1 MAGYNYDFWSKKN
14 EFAAGGAKEQQM
26 IGAAIDRSIAERRLM
41 ADRAEARRDR
51 QLKRDI
57 LNYNYAQKMAQDM
70 DDLNI
75 MPTAGV
81 QGMDE
86 IMTAAGRSI
95 ADQAA
100 YYNRELK
107 RTGDMASYS
116 AAMAKL
122 KGEVRNVKNM
132 DEEAKAFI
140 GAYNTALESG
150 NLSDYT
156 SPELI
161 AMAEDMRRG
170 SPKGRFENINGVT
183 TWVSETVDG
192 KPYKVAASQFG
203 ELRKR
208 MQAKDDID
216 TLIKS
221 SIKLNKN
228 SDGNILSFD
237 EAPKGIDG
245 GIGLS
250 AADLSNN
257 QLVDLINSA
266 GPGNKERKSAALLVD
281 HFGIN
286 RSKAKELMAQVI
298 DEDQLT
304 DQEKADGIVTE
315 GDRLLQQKW
324 LERSRGLYGINQK
337 AVNVERRAAQT
348 QYETYKERIDNR
360 RDVASTHAN
369 LPNLTV
375 NNMDENNV
383 FSKNAIKG
391 LREERFTNPAAFN
404 QKVLV
409 GLNEMGF
416 NAPKP
421 LYSKAQ
427 TIYDPKDPNADEN
440 GVVSI
445 PSRLLGYQIVNEK
458 LPASRR
464 TPVNL
469 LVEDFNNLDDVYR
482 KIYAAQGLE
491 SFSRDRRLVD
501 PRIKRNTFN
510 DPVTEMGAIGQDIT
524 QLP

>member
-1 MAGYNYDFWSKKN
+1 MANYNYDFWSK
-14 EFAAGGAKEQQM
+14 EFEYKPGGAKSQQM
-26 IGAAIDRSIAERRLM
+26 IGQAIDSSIEERRLM
-41 ADRAEARRDR
+41 ADRAENKRDR
-51 QLKRDI
+51 QLKRNI

-81 QGMDE
+81 QGMDQ

-100 YYNRELK
+100 YLNKELK

-116 AAMAKL
+116 SAMAKL
-122 KGEVRNVKNM
+122 KGEVSSIKNM
-132 DEEAKAFI
+132 DQEAKAFL
-140 GAYNTALESG
+140 GGVNTAIENG
-150 NLSDYT
+150 TFSDYN
-156 SPELI
+156 SPELLG
-161 AMAEDMRRG
+161 MAEDMRRG

-192 KPYKVAASQFG
+192 KPYQVAASQFS
-203 ELRKR
+203 ELSKKL
-208 MQAKDDID
+208 QVKDDID
-216 TLIKS
+216 TLLKS
-221 SIKLNKN
+221 SISLNQGR
-228 SDGNILSFD
+228 DGNILSFNQS
-237 EAPKGIDG
+237 PSGIG
-245 GIGLS
+245 GQGLS
-250 AADLSNN
+250 AADLAADG
-257 QLVDLINSA
+257 LTDLINTA
-266 GPGNKERKSAALLVD
+266 GPGNRERKSAALLVD
-281 HFGIN
+281 HFGVP
-286 RSKAKELMAQVI
+286 SKKAKELMAQVI

-304 DQEKADGIVTE
+304 PQEKADGIVTE
-315 GDRLLQQKW
+315 GDRLLQNKW
-324 LERSRGLYGINQK
+324 LQKAESMYGINQK
-337 AVNVERRAAQT
+337 AVSTERRARKDSF
-348 QYETYKERIDNR
+348 ERYKDIEDNR

-369 LPNLTV
+369 LPSLTV
-375 NNMDENNV
+375 NNLDENNV

-391 LREERFTNPAAFN
+391 LREERFTNPSAFN

-416 NAPKP
+416 NAPKTIF
-421 LYSKAQ
+421 SEAQ

-440 GVVSI
+440 GIVNI

-464 TPVNL
+464 TPVTL
-469 LVEDFNNLDDVYR
+469 SIDDFDSLDDVYK

-491 SFSRDRRLVD
+491 SFSRDRKLVD

-510 DPVTEMGAIGQDIT
+510 DPVTEMGAIGQNVT

>member
-1 MAGYNYDFWSKKN
+1 MANYNYDFWSKEN
-14 EFAAGGAKEQQM
+14 EFAPGSAKSQRM
-26 IGAAIDRSIAERRLM
+26 IGGAIDRSIAERRLM

-100 YYNRELK
+100 YYNQELK
-107 RTGDMASYS
+107 RTGDMQAYS

-192 KPYKVAASQFG
+192 KPYRVAASQFS
-203 ELRKR
+203 ELSKR

-221 SIKLNKN
+221 SIQLNKN

-237 EAPKGIDG
+237 QAPTARDG
-245 GIGLS
+245 GVGLS
-250 AADLSNN
+250 AANLAND

-281 HFGIN
+281 HFGIS
-286 RSKAKELMAQVI
+286 RDKAKALMAAVI
-298 DEDQLT
+298 DEDRLT
-304 DQEKADGIVTE
+304 PEEKADGIVTE

-324 LERSRGLYGINQK
+324 LEKSRGFYGINQK
-337 AVNVERRAAQT
+337 AVNVEKRAAET
-348 QYETYKERIDNR
+348 QFETYKDRRDNR
-360 RDVASTHAN
+360 RDVNNTIAN
-369 LPNLTV
+369 MPAATI
-375 NNMDENNV
+375 NNNNENDPL
-383 FSKNAIKG
+383 SKNYQFK
-391 LREERFTNPAAFN
+391 
-404 QKVLV
+404 Q
-409 GLNEMGF
+409 EMSTKPGKFINDVKTSLIEKGF
-416 NAPKP
+416 NNPKP
-421 LYSKAQ
+421 IYSEPSIGA
-427 TIYDPKDPNADEN
+427 N
-440 GVVSI
+440 GELI
-445 PSRLLGYQIVNEK
+445 PGRFLGFEIVNEK

-464 TPVNL
+464 TPVQL
-469 LVEDFNNLDDVYR
+469 YIDDFKNLDDVY
-482 KIYAAQGLE
+482 KKMYAATGME
-491 SFSRDRRLVD
+491 SFSRG
-501 PRIKRNTFN
+501 PIPATMKTGTN
-510 DPVTEMGAIGQDIT
+510 DPITETQGIGISSAYKGYNLD
-524 QLP
+524 

>member
-1 MAGYNYDFWSKKN
+1 MANYNYDFWSKEN
-14 EFAAGGAKEQQM
+14 EFAPGSAKSQRM
-26 IGAAIDRSIAERRLM
+26 IGGAIDRSIAERRLM

-150 NLSDYT
+150 KLSDYT

-203 ELRKR
+203 ELSKR

-221 SIKLNKN
+221 SIQLNKD
-228 SDGNILSFD
+228 SAGNILSFD
-237 EAPKGIDG
+237 KAPTSRDG
-245 GIGLS
+245 GVGLS

-281 HFGIN
+281 HFGIS
-286 RSKAKELMAQVI
+286 RDKAKALMAAVI
-298 DEDQLT
+298 DEDRLT
-304 DQEKADGIVTE
+304 PEEKADGIVTE

-324 LERSRGLYGINQK
+324 LERSRGFYGINQK
-337 AVNVERRAAQT
+337 AVNVEKRAAET
-348 QYETYKERIDNR
+348 QFETYKERRDNR
-360 RDVASTHAN
+360 RDVNNTIAN
-369 LPNLTV
+369 MPAATI
-375 NNMDENNV
+375 NNNNENDPL
-383 FSKNAIKG
+383 SKNYQFKQEISTKPG
-391 LREERFTNPAAFN
+391 KFINDVKTSLIE
-404 QKVLV
+404 K
-409 GLNEMGF
+409 GF
-416 NAPKP
+416 NSPKP
-421 LYSKAQ
+421 IYTEP
-427 TIYDPKDPNADEN
+427 TIGAN
-440 GVVSI
+440 GELI
-445 PSRLLGYQIVNEK
+445 PGRFLGFEIVNEK

-464 TPVNL
+464 TPVQL
-469 LVEDFNNLDDVYR
+469 YIDDFKNLDDVY
-482 KIYAAQGLE
+482 KKMYAATGME
-491 SFSRDRRLVD
+491 SFSRG
-501 PRIKRNTFN
+501 PIPATMKTGTN
-510 DPVTEMGAIGQDIT
+510 DPITEMQGIGQNIINTDFSN
-524 QLP
+524 

>member
-1 MAGYNYDFWSKKN
+1 MANYNYDFWSK
-14 EFAAGGAKEQQM
+14 EFEYKPGGAKSQQM
-26 IGAAIDRSIAERRLM
+26 IGKAIDASVEERRLM
-41 ADRAEARRDR
+41 ADRAEAKRDR

-86 IMTAAGRSI
+86 IMTAAGRNI

-100 YYNRELK
+100 YLNTELK
-107 RTGDMASYS
+107 RTGDIASYS
-116 AAMAKL
+116 AAMARL
-122 KGEVRNVKNM
+122 KSDVKSVKNM
-132 DEEAKAFI
+132 DQEAKAFL

-183 TWVSETVDG
+183 TWVSEAVNG
-192 KPYKVAASQFG
+192 EPYKVAASQFG

-221 SIKLNKN
+221 SIQLNKD
-228 SDGNILSFD
+228 STGNILAFD
-237 EAPKGIDG
+237 KAPTAIG
-245 GIGLS
+245 GTGLS
-250 AADLSNN
+250 AADLSAN

-281 HFGIN
+281 HFGIP
-286 RSKAKELMAQVI
+286 RDKAKALFTQVI

-304 DQEKADGIVTE
+304 AEEKADGIVTE

-324 LERSRGLYGINQK
+324 LEKSRGLYGINQK
-337 AVNVERRAAQT
+337 AVNVEKRAQED
-348 QYETYKERIDNR
+348 QFEQYKEIRDNR
-360 RDVASTHAN
+360 RDVSNTIAN
-369 LPNLTV
+369 MPGATI
-375 NNMDENNV
+375 NNNNENDPLSKVYQFKDEIRTNPAKFANDV
-383 FSKNAIKG
+383 KTSLIEKG
-391 LREERFTNPAAFN
+391 FTNP
-404 QKVLV
+404 
-409 GLNEMGF
+409 
-416 NAPKP
+416 KP
-421 LYSKAQ
+421 IFTQ
-427 TIYDPKDPNADEN
+427 QQEIWDPSNPNAVD
-440 GVVSI
+440 GVVVI
-445 PSRLLGYQIVNEK
+445 PSKFLGYEIVNEK

-464 TPVNL
+464 TPVQL
-469 LVEDFNNLDDVYR
+469 YVDDFDNLDNVYK
-482 KIYAAQGLE
+482 KIYAATGME
-491 SFSRDRRLVD
+491 SFGRK
-501 PRIKRNTFN
+501 PMPATMKTGTN
-510 DPVTEMGAIGQDIT
+510 DPITEMQGIGINSYKGYNLD
-524 QLP
+524 

>member
-1 MAGYNYDFWSKKN
+1 MANYNYDFWSKEN
-14 EFAAGGAKEQQM
+14 EFAPGSAKSQRM
-26 IGAAIDRSIAERRLM
+26 IGGAIDRSIAERRLM

-81 QGMDE
+81 QGMEE

-100 YYNRELK
+100 YYNRELN
-107 RTGDMASYS
+107 RTGDMQAYS

-122 KGEVRNVKNM
+122 KGEVRNIKNM
-132 DEEAKAFI
+132 DDEAKAFI

-192 KPYKVAASQFG
+192 KPYKVAASQFS
-203 ELRKR
+203 ELSKR

-221 SIKLNKN
+221 SIQLNKD
-228 SDGNILSFD
+228 SAGNILSFD
-237 EAPKGIDG
+237 QAPTSRDG
-245 GIGLS
+245 GVGLS

-281 HFGIN
+281 HFGIS
-286 RSKAKELMAQVI
+286 RDKAKALMAAVI
-298 DEDQLT
+298 DEDRLT
-304 DQEKADGIVTE
+304 PEEKADGIVTE

-324 LERSRGLYGINQK
+324 LERSRGFYGINQK
-337 AVNVERRAAQT
+337 AVNVEKRAAET
-348 QYETYKERIDNR
+348 QFETYKERRDNR
-360 RDVASTHAN
+360 RDVNNTIAN
-369 LPNLTV
+369 MPAATI
-375 NNMDENNV
+375 NNNNENDPL
-383 FSKNAIKG
+383 SKNYQFK
-391 LREERFTNPAAFN
+391 
-404 QKVLV
+404 Q
-409 GLNEMGF
+409 EMSTKPGKFINDVKTSLIEKGF
-416 NAPKP
+416 NNPKP
-421 LYSKAQ
+421 IYTEP
-427 TIYDPKDPNADEN
+427 TIGAN
-440 GVVSI
+440 GELI
-445 PSRLLGYQIVNEK
+445 PGRFLGFEIVNEK

-464 TPVNL
+464 TPVQL
-469 LVEDFNNLDDVYR
+469 YIDDFKNLDDVY
-482 KIYAAQGLE
+482 KKMYAATGME
-491 SFSRDRRLVD
+491 SFSRG
-501 PRIKRNTFN
+501 PIPATMKTGTN
-510 DPVTEMGAIGQDIT
+510 DPITEMQGIGQNIT

>member
-1 MAGYNYDFWSKKN
+1 MANYNYDFWSKEY
-14 EFAAGGAKEQQM
+14 EFAPGSAKSQRM
-26 IGAAIDRSIAERRLM
+26 IGQGIDRSIAERRLM

-100 YYNRELK
+100 YYNQELK
-107 RTGDMASYS
+107 RTGDMQAYS

-150 NLSDYT
+150 KLSDYT

-170 SPKGRFENINGVT
+170 SPKGKFENINGVT

-192 KPYKVAASQFG
+192 KPYKVAASQFS
-203 ELRKR
+203 ELSKR
-208 MQAKDDID
+208 MQAKDDVD

-221 SIKLNKN
+221 SIQLNKN

-237 EAPKGIDG
+237 EAPKGVDG

-250 AADLSNN
+250 AADLAND

-281 HFGIN
+281 HFGIS
-286 RSKAKELMAQVI
+286 RDKAKALMASVI
-298 DEDQLT
+298 DEDRLT
-304 DQEKADGIVTE
+304 PEEKADGIVTE

-324 LERSRGLYGINQK
+324 LEKSRGMYGINQK
-337 AVNVERRAAQT
+337 AVSTERRLRQD
-348 QYETYKERIDNR
+348 QYEQYKEKLDNR
-360 RDVASTHAN
+360 RDVNNTI
-369 LPNLTV
+369 
-375 NNMDENNV
+375 NNMPAATIYNNNENDPL
-383 FSKNAIKG
+383 SKNYQFKQEVSTKPGKFINDVKTS
-391 LREERFTNPAAFN
+391 LIE
-404 QKVLV
+404 K
-409 GLNEMGF
+409 GF
-416 NAPKP
+416 NNPKP
-421 LYSKAQ
+421 
-427 TIYDPKDPNADEN
+427 IYTEPSIGAN
-440 GVVSI
+440 GELI
-445 PSRLLGYQIVNEK
+445 PGRFLGYEIVNEK
-458 LPASRR
+458 LPANRR
-464 TPVNL
+464 TPVQL
-469 LVEDFNNLDDVYR
+469 YIDDFKNLDDVY
-482 KIYAAQGLE
+482 KKMYAATGME
-491 SFSRDRRLVD
+491 SFSRR
-501 PRIKRNTFN
+501 PIPATMKTGTN
-510 DPVTEMGAIGQDIT
+510 DPITEMQGIGQNIINTDFSN
-524 QLP
+524 